1 LVPDSVA
8 IDVLAEDYRKMVE
21 DALLLADADPF
32 NMLTEKCRLVEQE
45 AKSAKP
51 PEVKILA

>member
-1 LVPDSVA
+1 
-8 IDVLAEDYRKMVE
+8 
-21 DALLLADADPF
+21 
-32 NMLTEKCRLVEQE
+32 MLIEKCRLVEQE